1 MTYVSIKEAKEKLPE
16 LVGLIA
22 TEQEDDVTITIHGKP
37 TAKITRCTPP
47 RKRIMGIADGKF
59 TIPDNWDELEYLS

>member
-1 MTYVSIKEAKEKLPE
+1 MTYISITEAKEKLPE

-22 TEQEDDVTITIHGKP
+22 TEQEEDVTITINGKP
-37 TAKITRCTPP
+37 TAKIIRCNPP
-47 RKRIMGIADGKF
+47 RKRRMGIADGKF